1 MPDTLNH
8 DYSRRKY
15 LSAIEAA
22 LFLSVRVQDIHGWVK
37 SGRLTP
43 DLAASGQ
50 QRFKLS
56 ELRQIQVSRTDLQ
69 GDSFPTSLIFD
80 NIRYFCADARS
91 IADVP
96 DHSVHLM
103 VTSPPYFDAKM
114 YSEGQADDLGNIHNL
129 DEWIEEM
136 NAVWSEV
143 LRVLAPGRKAFVN
156 IMNLPVRRKNGGYRT
171 LNLMGRTIDAM
182 ERLGFIFKRDIVWHK
197 TNGVRAHFGTYPDP
211 GGILINNMHEFIL
224 EFDTPAGKGR
234 KYAHV
239 SAGDRAASKLDKDF
253 WLSLKNSDV
262 WLIKPEQSG
271 GRRTHAAPFPR
282 ELPERL
288 IRAFSYQNETV
299 LDPFA
304 GSGTT
309 LLAAARWKRKAIGY
323 EVNPAIAANAVKRL
337 KTELNL
343 GA

>member
-1 MPDTLNH
+1 MPYTLNH

-22 LFLSVRVQDIHGWVK
+22 LFLNVRVQDIHAWVK

-56 ELRQIQVSRTDLQ
+56 KLRQIQVSRADFPSDACPATLLTDNLR
-69 GDSFPTSLIFD
+69 F
-80 NIRYFCADARS
+80 YCADARS
-91 IADVP
+91 MTDLP

-114 YSEGQADDLGNIHNL
+114 YSDEQSDDLGNIHDL
-129 DEWIEEM
+129 DQWFAAI
-136 NAVWSEV
+136 NVVWAEV

-171 LNLMGRTIDAM
+171 LNLTGRTIDAM
-182 ERLGFIFKRDIVWHK
+182 ESLGFIFKRDIVWHK

-239 SAGDRAASKLDKDF
+239 SANDRAASKLDKDF
-253 WLSLKNSDV
+253 WLSLKN
-262 WLIKPEQSG
+262 
-271 GRRTHAAPFPR
+271 F
-282 ELPERL
+282 
-288 IRAFSYQNETV
+288 Y
-299 LDPFA
+299 
-304 GSGTT
+304 
-309 LLAAARWKRKAIGY
+309 
-323 EVNPAIAANAVKRL
+323 
-337 KTELNL
+337 
-343 GA
+343 